1 MVKSY
6 KSKSVIKFKTKK
18 NSSVSEITNYIAHD
32 NINFICFYG
41 SVLARLSYFDDTKF
55 AHLYANIFGHV
66 IPVNVLKCINDSP
79 DIMNDKLTF
88 PEVVLGAS
96 DYVDFNALNMP
107 QRINNIIGE
116 SGVVVPEN
124 ISAGY
129 GVPGY
134 LKYISLAWSR
144 YGEVYVIAD
153 TRMPDCI
160 WVLFRGTYSNKT
172 AASYTKVSSIIP
184 LSACKPG
191 EKFLLGIFEI
201 TVECIHM
208 IIEAMNYL
216 ADKFLNQDA
225 KVYVCGHSLGGAMAT
240 IFTYLWQNLEKQ
252 RRTRFHK
259 TVCCLSYGAPRCF
272 NSDVSD
278 RFCAYIK
285 KGSILFKRIV
295 TRGDPVPALPSKYIP
310 GAPYAHPCSTKEN
323 LLPLITL
330 NCGDTTNYK
339 AFSLQPKYNND
350 LGCKT
355 KKQSGYLAVN
365 PVAHGNYLNILYL
378 KAMDPVAFLAGFFS
392 WTTREV
398 APDSNGNSVCRL
410 IIFNGSVY
418 KAGFYQLAQVTSNH
432 KGIVEDIFVTRDI
445 LKGIISK
452 GKVIN
457 KKGVLPVNVPMD
469 GTGVLI
475 NQINMILGAPNKSLV
490 C

>member
-1 MVKSY
+1 MVSGY
-6 KSKSVIKFKTKK
+6 KRKTGIKLKTKK
-18 NSSVSEITNYIAHD
+18 NSRVAEIGHVLHD
-32 NINFICFYG
+32 NVNFICFYG
-41 SVLARLSYFDDTKF
+41 SVLARLSYFDDSKF

-66 IPVNVLKCINDSP
+66 IPLNVLKCINNSS

-88 PEVVLGAS
+88 PDIISDTS

-116 SGVVVPEN
+116 SGAVNSEN

-129 GVPGY
+129 GTPGY

-144 YGEVYVIAD
+144 YGEVYIIAD
-153 TRMPDCI
+153 TRMPDCM

-216 ADKFLNQDA
+216 AGKYLNMDA
-225 KVYVCGHSLGGAMAT
+225 KVYVCGHSLGSAMAT
-240 IFTYLWQNLEKQ
+240 IFTYLWQGLDAK
-252 RRTRFHK
+252 RKSRFHK
-259 TVCCLSYGAPRCF
+259 TVCCLSYGSPRCF
-272 NSDVSD
+272 NTDVSV
-278 RFCAYIK
+278 RFCEYIK
-285 KGSILFKRIV
+285 QGNILFKRIV

-310 GAPYAHPCSTKEN
+310 GAAYAHPCSTN
-323 LLPLITL
+323 DNILPLITL
-330 NCGDTTNYK
+330 NCGDTTNYT
-339 AFSLQPKYNND
+339 AFSLQPKYNNN
-350 LGCKT
+350 LACKT

-378 KAMDPVAFLAGFFS
+378 KAMDPVAFLAGFFR

-398 APDSNGNSVCRL
+398 VPDTNGNSVCRL
-410 IIFNGSVY
+410 IMFNGSVY
-418 KAGFYQLAQVTSNH
+418 KVGFYQMKPVSSNH
-432 KGIVEDIFVTRDI
+432 KGVSEDIFVTRAI